1 MSSWLPLDALMQ
13 GEQDARSWHIELS
26 NGRRFRVLNMVDDY
40 SREMVGQLASVSISG
55 RQVARFLSQLIEQR
69 RKPAKVICGNGTEF
83 TSKTMF
89 FLSKETGI
97 ELGFIQPG

>member
-55 RQVARFLSQLIEQR
+55 RQVARFL
-69 RKPAKVICGNGTEF
+69 N
-83 TSKTMF
+83 
-89 FLSKETGI
+89 
-97 ELGFIQPG
+97 